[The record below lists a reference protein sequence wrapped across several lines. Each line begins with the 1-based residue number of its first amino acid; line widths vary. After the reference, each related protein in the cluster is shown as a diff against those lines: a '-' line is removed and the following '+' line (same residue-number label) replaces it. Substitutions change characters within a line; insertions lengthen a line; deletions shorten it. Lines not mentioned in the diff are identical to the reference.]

1 MTLLW
6 PGFLLLL
13 GLLPLIIGAYIWVLR
28 RQRVGLRY
36 SSLSLVRE
44 ALPRHSHLRR
54 HLPFAL
60 FLVALTS
67 LILTLSRPV
76 SIVSVPTGQAT
87 IILALDVSR
96 SMLQTDIEP
105 SRLDAAQAAAL
116 SFIQQQKSSTRIAIV
131 AFAGYAELVQP
142 PTSDQEALELAVRS
156 LNTARGTAIGSGILK
171 SLDAIAEIDQSVW
184 PSVTDTSS
192 DQQPAPVPKGAYVP
206 HIIVL
211 LTDGV
216 ATTGPF
222 PLDAAQQAADRGVRV
237 YTIGFGTEYG
247 SSQFGGPGGGP
258 GRFGDPTPIG
268 GQQPGRGFRRGIDEE
283 TLKEIANMTDG
294 EYYEASSADELLKV
308 FQELPTSLIS
318 KHEVSEISVI
328 FAALAAL
335 LLMSA
340 MLLSMRWHPLP

>member
-13 GLLPLIIGAYIWVLR
+13 GLVPLIIAVYIWVLR

-36 SSLSLVRE
+36 SSLALVRE
-44 ALPRHSHLRR
+44 AIPRHSRLRR
-54 HLPFAL
+54 HLPVAL
-60 FLVALTS
+60 FLVALSS

-87 IILALDVSR
+87 IILALDASR
-96 SMLQTDIEP
+96 SMLQTDIQP
-105 SRLDAAQAAAL
+105 SRMEAAQAAAL
-116 SFIQQQKSSTRIAIV
+116 SFIQQQKTSTQIAIV

-156 LNTARGTAIGSGILK
+156 LTTARGTAIGSGILK

-192 DQQPAPVPKGAYVP
+192 GDQPAPVPKGAYVP

-222 PLDAAQQAADRGVRV
+222 PLDAAQQAVDRGVRV
-237 YTIGFGTEYG
+237 YTIGFGTENG
-247 SSQFGGPGGGP
+247 SAQFADPGPFGGGPPPGGGQ
-258 GRFGDPTPIG
+258 GRG
-268 GQQPGRGFRRGIDEE
+268 GGFRRGIDEA
-283 TLKEIANMTDG
+283 TLKQIADMTDG
-294 EYYEASSADELLKV
+294 DYYEASSADELLKV
-308 FQELPTSLIS
+308 FESLPTSLITKS
-318 KHEVSEISVI
+318 EVTEISVV
-328 FAALAAL
+328 FAALGTLLAAI
-335 LLMSA
+335 A
-340 MLLSMRWHPLP
+340 ILLSLRWHPLP